1 MFSVRRTVCA
11 VNPRTAADTAPGVRG
26 ARAGLIAFI
35 CVVLA
40 VGAAFLLWA
49 VSAAASNA
57 RQAVVLLIFAS
68 VMVGMGVF
76 LCVALAKDPS
86 RRSPGVSRSGRVATT
101 HTLAFTVG
109 DRETHNVVYTFDQ
122 MWGWLTISVDGKLI
136 VKKFITNSFQLK
148 RVFEFEV
155 GQHERHIVRIE
166 KTRPLF
172 FAGLNPQ
179 PIRAFCDGVQVA
191 ENSGV
196 S

>member
-1 MFSVRRTVCA
+1 MCA
-11 VNPRTAADTAPGVRG
+11 VNPRPTTDTVPGVRG
-26 ARAGLIAFI
+26 ARARLIVFI
-35 CVVLA
+35 SVTFA
-40 VGAAFLLWA
+40 GGAAFLLWA
-49 VSAAASNA
+49 VSAVASNA
-57 RQAVVLLIFAS
+57 RQAVVLLVFAA
-68 VMVGMGVF
+68 VVVGMGVF

-86 RRSPGVSRSGRVATT
+86 RRPPGVSRPGRVATT

-109 DRETHNVVYTFDQ
+109 EQETHTVVYTFDQ

-136 VKKFITNSFQLK
+136 VKKFITFSFHLS

>member
-1 MFSVRRTVCA
+1 LWALS
-11 VNPRTAADTAPGVRG
+11 
-26 ARAGLIAFI
+26 
-35 CVVLA
+35 A
-40 VGAAFLLWA
+40 VG
-49 VSAAASNA
+49 SNT
-57 RQAVVLLIFAS
+57 RQAFVLLIFAA
-68 VMVGMGVF
+68 VVLGTGVF
-76 LCVALAKDPS
+76 LGVALAKDPS
-86 RRSPGVSRSGRVATT
+86 RRAPGVSRPGRVATT

-109 DRETHNVVYTFDQ
+109 ERETHTVVYTFDQ

-136 VKKFITNSFQLK
+136 VKKFITYSFQLT

-172 FAGLNPQ
+172 FAGVNPQ